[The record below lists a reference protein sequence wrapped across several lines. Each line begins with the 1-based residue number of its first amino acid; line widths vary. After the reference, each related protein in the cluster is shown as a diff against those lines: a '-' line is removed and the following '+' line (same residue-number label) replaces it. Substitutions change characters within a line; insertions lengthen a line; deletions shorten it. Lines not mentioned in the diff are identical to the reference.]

1 MNDKLFTKKI
11 FLFLIFILFS
21 VLFFNLFFG
30 IALSFVFDINVE
42 DFVRKIQNKEVL
54 SINYLKALKLNSFL
68 NTLSVFLLPSLFYF
82 VFFKKTYF
90 LSIKRFEFNYRNLLL
105 LLTICL
111 LSLPVVS
118 KLQQINMSIDLIGFF
133 GEKIN
138 KASSSNEYI
147 MNALLSTN
155 SLKGLILNV
164 FLLSLMPA
172 VSEEFF
178 FRGVLQSL
186 LIKKTQKVI
195 FSVFFIALIF
205 AFFHMNFYNIIPIF
219 YAGIILGFLYCWTSS
234 IWVPVLFHFM
244 FNLLNILMNFYQKKH
259 NLNLEHLI
267 NNDSILYLII
277 CLVGVFCLLFL
288 FKKTNKDYSSFFVE

>member
-21 VLFFNLFFG
+21 ALFFNLFFG
-30 IALSFVFDINVE
+30 IALNFVFDINVE
-42 DFVRKIQNKEVL
+42 DFMRKIKNKEVL
-54 SINYLKALKLNSFL
+54 SVNYLKALKLNSFL

-82 VFFKKTYF
+82 FFFKKTYF

-244 FNLLNILMNFYQKKH
+244 FNLLNILMHFYQKKH

-267 NNDSILYLII
+267 NNDSVLYLII

>member
-82 VFFKKTYF
+82 FFFKKTYF

-244 FNLLNILMNFYQKKH
+244 FNLLNILMHFYQKKH

-267 NNDSILYLII
+267 NNDSVLYLII

>member
-21 VLFFNLFFG
+21 ALFFNLFFG

-82 VFFKKTYF
+82 FFFKKTYF
-90 LSIKRFEFNYRNLLL
+90 LSIKRFAFNYRNLLL

-111 LSLPVVS
+111 LSIPVVS
-118 KLQQINMSIDLIGFF
+118 KLQQINMSIDLSYFF

-138 KASSSNEYI
+138 QVSSSNEYI
-147 MNALLSTN
+147 MNSLLSTN
-155 SLKGLILNV
+155 SLKGLMLNV

-186 LIKKTQKVI
+186 LIQKTKKAV
-195 FSVFFIALIF
+195 FSVFFVALIF

-219 YAGIILGFLYCWTSS
+219 YAGVILGFLYCWTSS
-234 IWVPVLFHFM
+234 IWVPILFHFM
-244 FNLLNILMNFYQKKH
+244 F
-259 NLNLEHLI
+259 
-267 NNDSILYLII
+267 S
-277 CLVGVFCLLFL
+277 
-288 FKKTNKDYSSFFVE
+288 